1 MKHSIK
7 DQIGAVNKARKVLNG
22 KTYRQFINNSKTLD
36 LVVEQ
41 LNDAASTL
49 SALNFI
55 GQDKVL
61 IAPELINTVK
71 KMLANWNN
79 GESNAMVIGYFSKL
93 EEIIKRLDH
102 E

>member
-7 DQIGAVNKARKVLNG
+7 DQIGAVNWARKVV
-22 KTYRQFINNSKTLD
+22 KQ
-36 LVVEQ
+36 VVPTVKKLEQ

-61 IAPELINTVK
+61 IAPELITEVGK
-71 KMLANWNN
+71 LILAWDYQ
-79 GESNAMVIGYFSKL
+79 EPIDKHMHKIVT
-93 EEIIKRLDH
+93 IINRLPK
-102 E
+102 

>member
-7 DQIGAVNKARKVLNG
+7 DQIGAVNWARKAV
-22 KTYRQFINNSKTLD
+22 KQ
-36 LVVEQ
+36 VVPTVKKLEQ

-55 GQDKVL
+55 GQDKIL
-61 IAPELINTVK
+61 IAPELIQEVK
-71 KMLANWNN
+71 KLIQAWDVSETIDTHMFKI
-79 GESNAMVIGYFSKL
+79 VK
-93 EEIIKRLDH
+93 IIERLS

>member
-7 DQIGAVNKARKVLNG
+7 DQIGAVNWARKVV
-22 KTYRQFINNSKTLD
+22 KQ
-36 LVVEQ
+36 VVPTEKKLEQ

-55 GQDKVL
+55 GQDVVL
-61 IAPELINTVK
+61 VAPELLTIVREFCK
-71 KMLANWNN
+71 RVED
-79 GESNAMVIGYFSKL
+79 GEVRSVTTYGKFKAIL
-93 EEIIKRLDH
+93 KRLDH

>member
-7 DQIGAVNKARKVLNG
+7 DQIGAVNWARKVV
-22 KTYRQFINNSKTLD
+22 KQ
-36 LVVEQ
+36 VVPTVKKLEQ

-61 IAPELINTVK
+61 IAPELINATRA
-71 KMLANWNN
+71 MLEFWSENHREQL
-79 GESNAMVIGYFSKL
+79 GVIMTAHFHKIGNIL
-93 EEIIKRLDH
+93 NRLPK
-102 E
+102 